1 MIALLFVIGARNSRS
16 QNPKKTQALD
26 ENAQLVDALRRGGI
40 REAARI
46 KGNYVT
52 TKRTSWDAV
61 FSDTEALTSHSRSV
75 ILAMP
80 TDSSSRVSPAGD
92 TILTDYKV
100 NVLDVLKGK
109 VQPGGSLIVTSIGG
123 FVRFEDG
130 TTAEVR
136 TPDIHIQ
143 NGRTYVL
150 FLYAKAKT
158 ESESLYI
165 TGGPQGI
172 FELSDDGVTILAM
185 GRQIDHVVKK
195 NKGKRTDT
203 FLKEIRLAAE
213 KWPGDGKCCQ

>member
-1 MIALLFVIGARNSRS
+1 
-16 QNPKKTQALD
+16 
-26 ENAQLVDALRRGGI
+26 
-40 REAARI
+40 
-46 KGNYVT
+46 
-52 TKRTSWDAV
+52 
-61 FSDTEALTSHSRSV
+61 
-75 ILAMP
+75 
-80 TDSSSRVSPAGD
+80 
-92 TILTDYKV
+92 
-100 NVLDVLKGK
+100 

-130 TTAEVR
+130 TSAEVK

-143 NGRTYVL
+143 NGRTYVF
-150 FLYAKAKT
+150 FLSAKAKT
-158 ESESLYI
+158 ESENLYI

-213 KWPGDGKCCQ
+213 KWPGEGKCCQ